1 MYHLAAVSIP
11 MSCVVFGFGA
21 ADYGATRPPVT
32 CRLSG
37 NSSGPLPCS
46 PSARYRRIHAEIL
59 GETTGMDSM
68 IQSDNA
74 IPSYCIQNSRHHMP
88 PSASLVP
95 VIRGGSPSVAT
106 GVLLSTS
113 ESALH
118 PLEHAWPFGVGS
130 WILRWRQ
137 LHLSEGGS
145 VRPLC
150 LLDCWS
156 WVILPLQVQSTRCV
170 RYSMMAVIKS
180 MLSDKDNE
188 GKMSDKGTCK
198 VNTKMVRMNDVTYP
212 TG

>member
-1 MYHLAAVSIP
+1 
-11 MSCVVFGFGA
+11 
-21 ADYGATRPPVT
+21 
-32 CRLSG
+32 
-37 NSSGPLPCS
+37 
-46 PSARYRRIHAEIL
+46 
-59 GETTGMDSM
+59 MDTV

-118 PLEHAWPFGVGS
+118 PLEHAWPFGVAC
-130 WILRWRQ
+130 WILRRWQ
-137 LHLSEGGS
+137 FHLSEGGS
-145 VRPLC
+145 VWPFC
-150 LLDCWS
+150 LFDCWS

-188 GKMSDKGTCK
+188 GKMSDRWTCK
-198 VNTKMVRMNDVTYP
+198 GNTKMMWMNGVTYP